1 MTKINVL
8 SDQSSI
14 GFRVGHWH
22 DVQSTRHINQL
33 RTQKCYIFILYAGC
47 TEDWVFKR
55 YSLYWLKKEVYGSLL
70 IFIGIVSQSLD
81 ETKAKVE
88 VT

>member
-1 MTKINVL
+1 ML

-14 GFRVGHWH
+14 GFRIGHWQ
-22 DVQSTRHINQL
+22 VQIVNTTYQL
-33 RTQKCYIFILYAGC
+33 RIEKWQNKNKLYTGY

-70 IFIGIVSQSLD
+70 IFVGIVSQSLD
-81 ETKAKVE
+81 ETKAKLE
-88 VT
+88 VP